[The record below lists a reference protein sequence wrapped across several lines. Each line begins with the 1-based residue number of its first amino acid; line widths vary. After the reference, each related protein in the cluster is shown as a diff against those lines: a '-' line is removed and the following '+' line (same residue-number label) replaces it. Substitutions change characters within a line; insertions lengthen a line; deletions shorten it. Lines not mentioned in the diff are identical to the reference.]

1 MRSFVLLLLWL
12 VALPGRAQDCYAV
25 DAGAGRVGFEVK
37 QAGAP
42 FRGQFR
48 RFGGELCLHGERIVR
63 IDVWLEP
70 ASVETGLPEI
80 DAALKE
86 REFFDVAAFARL
98 TFTSEAVEARAGT
111 LIARGAL
118 EIKGR
123 RREVQVPFKLQAA
136 GGRLAVAGAIAL
148 NRLDF
153 GVGTGEWADT
163 RWLAADVKVEF
174 SAPLVRRCA
183 ELDRRRPGAQ
193 AKKLRARA
201 GAYANRQLRIMPPSS
216 CSRLWQ
222 WYMKSPGSVGVTS
235 TRTRSSGKIR
245 NVSL

>member
-1 MRSFVLLLLWL
+1 MARGTVMRLLVLLLLL
-12 VALPGRAQDCYAV
+12 VAAPARAQDCYAV
-25 DAGAGRVGFEVK
+25 DHAAGRVGFEVK

-48 RFGGELCLHGERIVR
+48 RFGGELCLQGERVVR

-86 REFFDVAAFARL
+86 REFFDVAAFPRL
-98 TFTSEAVEARAGT
+98 NFTSETVEARAGT
-111 LIARGAL
+111 LLARGTL

-123 RREVQVPFKLQAA
+123 RREVQVPFRLQTA

-163 RWLAADVKVEF
+163 RWLAAEVKVEF
-174 SAPLVRRCA
+174 SAPLARR
-183 ELDRRRPGAQ
+183 
-193 AKKLRARA
+193 
-201 GAYANRQLRIMPPSS
+201 
-216 CSRLWQ
+216 
-222 WYMKSPGSVGVTS
+222 
-235 TRTRSSGKIR
+235 
-245 NVSL
+245 